1 MPRSRNCSR
10 PTERLCQE
18 TASRSGQK
26 PLVSGLILRNPLLDL
41 LLGDVSD
48 RGKSPAFTTQAREQE
63 HHQFL
68 FLLSLKDIGSSF
80 DFRK

>member
-1 MPRSRNCSR
+1 MPRSRNCIR

-41 LLGDVSD
+41 LLGDVPD
-48 RGKSPAFTTQAREQE
+48 RGKNPTFATQAREQE

-68 FLLSLKDIGSSF
+68 LLLNPEDIGSSF
-80 DFRK
+80 DFSK